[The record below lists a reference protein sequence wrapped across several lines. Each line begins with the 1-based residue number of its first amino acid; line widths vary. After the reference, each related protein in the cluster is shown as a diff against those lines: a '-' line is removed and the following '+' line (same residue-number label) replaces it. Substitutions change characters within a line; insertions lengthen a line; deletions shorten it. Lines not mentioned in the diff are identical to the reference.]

1 MAAPTPPRPSDQQLL
16 QELAGYSESERA
28 FLDRQAAADQAL
40 LADLLAS
47 DDEPAPP
54 RC

>member
-1 MAAPTPPRPSDQQLL
+1 MAAPASPRPCDRQLL
-16 QELAGYSESERA
+16 EQVAATDQTLHLFWEQ
-28 FLDRQAAADQAL
+28 QAAANQAL